1 VSGYFGADLGFERE
15 AGHFEEPRMAT
26 GKRMRERIQAMALEL
41 AREEFEEL
49 GEAEGDCW
57 LDAIENRAIEI
68 GDALSAAVMRE
79 LSQAGPAAGES
90 VCPQCG
96 RSGRYCGD
104 RQRELMSRR
113 GPVTL
118 AEPEYFCPGCRK
130 AFFPSDCS
138 DRR

>member
-1 VSGYFGADLGFERE
+1 
-15 AGHFEEPRMAT
+15 MAT
-26 GKRMRERIQAMALEL
+26 SKRMQTRIRAMALEL
-41 AREEFEEL
+41 AREEFEEC
-49 GEAEGDCW
+49 GDQEGDCW

-68 GDALSAAVMRE
+68 GDALAAAVMQE
-79 LSQAGPAAGES
+79 LSRAGPTPSEA

-104 RQRELMSRR
+104 RQRELISRR

-130 AFFPSDCS
+130 AFFPSDHG

>member
-1 VSGYFGADLGFERE
+1 
-15 AGHFEEPRMAT
+15 MAT
-26 GKRMRERIQAMALEL
+26 SKRMQERIRVMALEL
-41 AREEFEEL
+41 AREESQEL
-49 GEAEGDCW
+49 GEEGGDCW
-57 LDAIENRAIEI
+57 LDTIENRAIEI
-68 GDALSAAVMRE
+68 GDALAAAVMRE
-79 LSQAGPAAGES
+79 LLQAGPVPGES

-104 RQRELMSRR
+104 RQRELISRR

-130 AFFPSDCS
+130 AFFPSDPR